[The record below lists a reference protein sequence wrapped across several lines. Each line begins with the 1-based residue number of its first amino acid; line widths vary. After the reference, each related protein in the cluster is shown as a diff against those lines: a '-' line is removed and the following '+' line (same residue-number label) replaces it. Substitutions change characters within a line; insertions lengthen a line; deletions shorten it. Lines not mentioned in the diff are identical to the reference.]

1 MRTTLRSL
9 LAYCVACACA
19 IALAPSAHAAVKI
32 DSNTFGG
39 LQARNIG
46 SATMS
51 GRVSAIDAHAVDP
64 LTIWIGSATG
74 GVWKSKDGGI
84 IFRPVF
90 DDHTQSIG
98 AIRIDPSNPE
108 TVWVGTG
115 EAWTR
120 NSTSVGTGVY
130 RTVDGGDN
138 WELMGLADSER
149 VARIQVHP
157 EDSDTVWVCATGHLW
172 NANEERGVFKTT
184 DGGKSWKKVLYVDDG
199 TGCADLAID
208 PQEPDVLYAS
218 MWQFR
223 RYPDF
228 FESGGP
234 GSGLYKSTDGG
245 ETWNELTQG
254 LPSGDK
260 GRIGIGVAPSR
271 PNVVYAVVESEKT
284 ALYRSDDLG
293 ASWEKVNSSFAVTAR
308 PFYFATV
315 IVDPNDYNTVYK
327 PGLTLSVSYDG
338 GKSFSSPFN
347 GFSFGSIHPDNHAL
361 WINPNNSNEII
372 VGNDGGAYISHD
384 KAHTWR
390 FVGTLP
396 ISQFYRVS
404 FDMDFPYNV
413 YGGLQDN
420 GSWTAPSRG
429 KSGAISN
436 RDWDNI
442 NGGDGFFAFRDPA
455 DSDYVYSEFQG
466 GNISRSRLSTG
477 EQRDIRPFPKEGEEK
492 YRFNW
497 NTPIHLSPNE
507 KGTLYYGAQYL
518 LRTRDHGESWETLS
532 PDLTTDDPQ
541 RQRQEKSGGLSV
553 DNSTAENNAT
563 IYTISES
570 PLDGK
575 VIWVGTDDGNVQ
587 VTRNGGESW
596 SNVTGN
602 IPDVPAGLW
611 VSFVEASPH
620 DAATAFVTIDGHRS
634 GDMATYLFKTT
645 DFGAS
650 WTSLASEAIEG
661 YTWVVRQ
668 DLVSPDLLFLGTE
681 FGLYLSVDG
690 GENWARFK
698 GGLPKVAVH
707 DMSIHP
713 RDHDL
718 VVATHGRGIF
728 IIDDLTPLR
737 NLSSKTLE
745 SSITLLAGK
754 PTVMMTGGGGF
765 GFNGDAEY
773 VAANPPEAAVITYY
787 QKKRHLF
794 GDLKIEVYN
803 AEGTLI
809 TTLPGSKRKGINR
822 VNWPMRLAPPKVPA
836 ASSLAAA
843 FVGPRVAEGSY
854 KVKLIKGKKSVEGT
868 VELVADPRSPH
879 SAEDRRLQQATSM
892 QLYNDLSQLTY
903 LVETAVDVRDQAL
916 ALAKELKPKDKTRK
930 ALEQVTASCNELR
943 ASMVSTSD
951 AGWLSGEEKL
961 REEMANLYAGVTG
974 YEGRPTQTQL
984 DRMEVLEKQ
993 LDDFQTHFNS
1003 LRDQGVAELNR
1014 TLAKKGMKLLQVRS
1028 KEEWE
1033 SDDG

>member
-9 LAYCVACACA
+9 LACFVAFAFA
-19 IALAPSAHAAVKI
+19 VTLATSANAAVKI

-51 GRVSAIDAHAVDP
+51 GRIAALDAHAEDP
-64 LTIWIGSATG
+64 LTIWVGAASG
-74 GVWKSKDGGI
+74 GVWKSKDGGV

-90 DDHTQSIG
+90 DDYSQSIG
-98 AIRIDPSNPE
+98 AIRIDPSNPD

-120 NSTSVGTGVY
+120 NSVSVGTGIY
-130 RTVDGGDN
+130 RTTDGGDN

-149 VARIQVHP
+149 IARIQVHP
-157 EDSDTVWVCATGHLW
+157 EDSDTVWVCATGRLW
-172 NANEERGVFKTT
+172 SASEERGVYKTT
-184 DGGKSWKKVLYVDDG
+184 DGGKSWQRQLYVDDG

-228 FESGGP
+228 FKSGGP

-245 ETWNELTQG
+245 ESWDELTNG

-260 GRIGIGVAPSR
+260 GRIGIAVAPSR
-271 PNVVYAVVESEKT
+271 PNVVYAVVESEDN
-284 ALYRSDDLG
+284 ALYRSNDLG
-293 ASWEKVNSSFAVTAR
+293 ASWEEINSSFNVTAR

-315 IVDPNDYNTVYK
+315 IVDPQDYNTVYK
-327 PGLTLSVSYDG
+327 PGLTLSVSHDG
-338 GKSFSSPFN
+338 GKSFSSPFSS
-347 GFSFGSIHPDNHAL
+347 FSFGTIHPDNHAL
-361 WINPNNSNEII
+361 WINPNNPNEVI
-372 VGNDGGAYISHD
+372 VGNDGGVYISHD
-384 KAHTWR
+384 KAHSWR

-396 ISQFYRVS
+396 VSQFYRVS

-429 KSGAISN
+429 KSGTISN
-436 RDWDNI
+436 RDWDNL
-442 NGGDGFFAFRDPA
+442 NGGDGFFTFRDPA
-455 DSDYVYSEFQG
+455 DDDYLYSEFQG
-466 GNISRSRLSTG
+466 GNLSRTRLSTG
-477 EQRDIRPFPKEGEEK
+477 EQRDIKPFPKQGEEE

-497 NTPIHLSPNE
+497 NTPLHMSPNE

-518 LRTRDHGESWETLS
+518 LRSRDHGESWETLS

-541 RQRQEKSGGLSV
+541 RQRQEKSGGLTV

-563 IYTISES
+563 IYSISES
-570 PLDGK
+570 PLDNK

-587 VTRNGGESW
+587 VTRNGGENW
-596 SNVTGN
+596 DNVTAN

-611 VSFVEASPH
+611 ISFVEASPH

-634 GDMATYLFKTT
+634 GEMATYLYKTT
-645 DFGAS
+645 DYGAS
-650 WTSLASEAIEG
+650 WKSLTSDAIEG
-661 YTWVVRQ
+661 YAWVIRQ

-707 DMSIHP
+707 DMAIHP
-713 RDHDL
+713 RENDL
-718 VVATHGRGIF
+718 VVATHGRGIY

-737 NLSSKTLE
+737 NLSADILE
-745 SSITLLAGK
+745 SGITLLGGR
-754 PTVMMTGGGGF
+754 PTVMMTGGIGF
-765 GFNGDAEY
+765 GFNGDASY
-773 VAANPPEAAVITYY
+773 VAHNPPEAAVITYY

-794 GDLKIEVYN
+794 GDLKVEVY
-803 AEGTLI
+803 AADGELI
-809 TTLPGSKRKGINR
+809 TTIPGTKRKGINR
-822 VNWPMRLAPPKVPA
+822 VLWPMRLAPPKVPA

-843 FVGPRVAEGSY
+843 FVGPRVAEGTY
-854 KVKLIKGKKSVEGT
+854 KIKLIKGKKSVEGS

-879 SAEDRRLQQATSM
+879 SSDDRALQQATSM
-892 QLYNDLSQLTY
+892 QLYQDLSQLTY
-903 LVETAVDVRDQAL
+903 LVETAVDLRDQARER
-916 ALAKELKPKDKTRK
+916 AKGLKARDRTRK
-930 ALEQVTASCNELR
+930 ALEAVATDFEELR
-943 ASMVSTSD
+943 TSMVSTSD
-951 AGWLSGEEKL
+951 AGWLSGDEKL
-961 REEMANLYAGVTG
+961 REDLANLYAGVTG
-974 YEGRPTQTQL
+974 FEGRPTQTQL
-984 DRMEVLEKQ
+984 DRKEVLEGR
-993 LDDFQTHFNS
+993 LDEFQARFNS

-1014 TLAKKGMKLLQVRS
+1014 TLAKKGLDLLTVQS
-1028 KEEWE
+1028 KDEWE